1 MRKYFKDYINYIAAI
16 VQAAE
21 SAETGKAAEA
31 GKAGTP
37 SESLDEAFF
46 ARFETMLSRMK
57 HERICHLLVTVLFAI
72 LTVMSLGILFQN
84 PGLQSALLFMLFL
97 ILVVPYVEH
106 YYFLENGVQRLYKLW
121 DKLKNFSNT
130 EN

>member
-21 SAETGKAAEA
+21 A
-31 GKAGTP
+31 GNPT
-37 SESLDEAFF
+37 ESLDEAFY

-57 HERICHLLVTVLFAI
+57 HERLCHLIVTVLFAI
-72 LTVMSLGILFQN
+72 LTVMSLGILYQN

-106 YYFLENGVQRLYKLW
+106 YYFLENGVQKLYKLW
-121 DKLKNFSNT
+121 DKLKNLSKT